1 VTGGSHMTTSPDVWI
16 VRHGETEWSRTGQH
30 TGRTD
35 LPLTAAGE
43 REAAELGRRLGG
55 RRFARVLSSPLA
67 RAWETC
73 RLAGYAATA
82 ERVPDLM
89 EWDYGAHE
97 GRTTDEIRA
106 DDPGWSIWSGSVP
119 GGETAEDVGRRAD
132 RVIGGLPEVGAVL
145 VFAHGHFL
153 RVFAARWLGLP
164 PRDGR
169 LLALGTASLG
179 VLGHENGTRVIRAWN
194 VGPDQA

>member
-1 VTGGSHMTTSPDVWI
+1 MTVQPEIWI

-30 TGRTD
+30 TGHTD

-43 REAAELGRRLGG
+43 REAAEIGHRLGG
-55 RRFARVLSSPLA
+55 RRFTRVISSPLA
-67 RAWETC
+67 RAWDTC
-73 RLAGYAATA
+73 RLAGYSATA
-82 ERVPDLM
+82 ERIPDLM

-97 GRTTDEIRA
+97 GRTTDEIRSRN
-106 DDPGWSIWSGSVP
+106 PEWSIWTGELP
-119 GGETAEDVGRRAD
+119 GGETLDDVARRAD
-132 RVIGGLPEVGAVL
+132 RVIDDLLEVKGSVL

-153 RVFAARWLGLP
+153 RVFAARWVGLP

-179 VLGHENGTRVIRAWN
+179 VLGHENGTRVIRVWN
-194 VGPDQA
+194 VGPDPA